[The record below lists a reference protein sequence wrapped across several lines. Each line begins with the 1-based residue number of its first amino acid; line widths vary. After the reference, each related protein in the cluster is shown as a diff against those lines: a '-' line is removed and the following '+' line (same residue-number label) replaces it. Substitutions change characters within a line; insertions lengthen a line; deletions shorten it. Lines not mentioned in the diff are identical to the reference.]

1 MKIVEYKKGHE
12 EKLKKLTVKLS
23 NPLSLCWQITKKCN
37 YNCPFCLS
45 GNKDNY
51 ELPLSKMKEIIDIL
65 AKSNVVRIDFTG
77 GEPTLRSDFCKILKY
92 ASEKGIETLVT
103 SNGSFYSDEFA
114 KTLIDTNTLLLISL
128 DGDEKT
134 HDKSRGKG
142 AYKRAVENIKKY
154 REKNVP
160 IRINYLIRKDNL
172 DKIEYIYNLTRE
184 LNVDRLFYIFI
195 APQGKAY
202 EDKSLLLSDE
212 ERAKYLNYIKELK
225 RKSGDTPFITIQD
238 YSELGNF
245 HSCFLID
252 SKGDV
257 ISQGYSQDDCVNVGN
272 ILKDGLDKCWNNP
285 IFNHKG
291 HFLQYAYMFDYYM

>member
-12 EKLKKLTVKLS
+12 EKLKNLKVKLS

-37 YNCPFCLS
+37 YHCPFCLS
-45 GNKDNY
+45 GEQELY
-51 ELPLSKMKEIIDIL
+51 ELPLDTIKSIIDIL
-65 AKSNVVRIDFTG
+65 ADANVVRIDFTG
-77 GEPTLRSDFCKILKY
+77 GEPMLRKDFLEILKY
-92 ASEKGIETLVT
+92 ASNKGIETLVT
-103 SNGSFYSDEFA
+103 SNGSSYSDEIA
-114 KTLIDTNTLLLISL
+114 QTLLETNTLLLISL
-128 DGDEKT
+128 DGDEET

-142 AYKRAVENIKKY
+142 AYKRAVESIKKY
-154 REKNVP
+154 RAKNVP
-160 IRINYLIRKDNL
+160 VRINYLIRKDNL
-172 DKIEYIYNLTRE
+172 DKIEYIYNLTKE

-202 EDKSLLLSDE
+202 ENTELLLTDE
-212 ERAKYLNYIKELK
+212 ERKKYLDYIKKLK
-225 RKSGDTPFITIQD
+225 QKSGDNPFITIQD

-272 ILKDGLDKCWNNP
+272 ILTDGLDKCWNNP
-285 IFNHKG
+285 VFNHKG
-291 HFLQYAYMFDYYM
+291 HFLQYAYMFEYYM